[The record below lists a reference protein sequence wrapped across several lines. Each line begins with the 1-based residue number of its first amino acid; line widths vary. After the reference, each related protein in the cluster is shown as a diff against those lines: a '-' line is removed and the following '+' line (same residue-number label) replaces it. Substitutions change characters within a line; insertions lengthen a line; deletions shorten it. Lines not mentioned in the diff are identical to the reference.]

1 MRTLLF
7 LGFMCLFMSC
17 HKYPDAVEQ
26 ALEQAGD
33 NRKELEKVLEHF
45 RKQGKIPYQSA
56 CFFNREYAISS
67 IKRDDFA

>member
-33 NRKELEKVLEHF
+33 NRKELEKCWNILEN
-45 RKQGKIPYQSA
+45 KEKYL
-56 CFFNREYAISS
+56 ISQLV
-67 IKRDDFA
+67 F